1 MLIKGQGYFGQ
12 TENGSDWF
20 WPIKNLRSHSTTK
33 DRIPQK
39 EGPNPEKFCV
49 CCWNDHSKSINS
61 IIKRSSATVLFIFPS
76 KSEGNLQSI
85 FF

>member
-49 CCWNDHSKSINS
+49 CCWNDHDKSINS
-61 IIKRSSATVLFIFPS
+61 KERFRMNSNTLLFIVTS
-76 KSEGNLQSI
+76 KC
-85 FF
+85 

>member
-49 CCWNDHSKSINS
+49 CVLL
-61 IIKRSSATVLFIFPS
+61 KRFNMHF
-76 KSEGNLQSI
+76 K
-85 FF
+85 